1 MIEKIDE
8 INYLLL
14 KKSLNASAER
24 GRVIAHNIAN
34 VNTKCF
40 KASRVVF
47 EDKLKAAIENTDVG
61 LKTTNVKHIN
71 DGSSISTLSHD
82 VIKDKSTSMRLDGN
96 NVDIDNEMANLAANN
111 ILYNALISQANSR
124 ISVRRYV
131 ISEGRR

>member
-8 INYLLL
+8 LNYLLL

-34 VNTKCF
+34 VNTKGF

-47 EDKLKAAIENTDVG
+47 EDKLKDAIENANVG
-61 LKTTNVKHIN
+61 LKTTHDKHIN